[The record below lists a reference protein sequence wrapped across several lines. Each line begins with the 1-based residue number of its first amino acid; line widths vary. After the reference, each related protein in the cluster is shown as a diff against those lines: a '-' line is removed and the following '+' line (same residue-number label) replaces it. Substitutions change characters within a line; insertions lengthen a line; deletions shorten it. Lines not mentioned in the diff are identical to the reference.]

1 MVVSTAPGRIA
12 LIGSGETTP
21 TMVGVHREIFAL
33 TPPGDA
39 VLVDTTFGFQLNAD
53 ELVARTQHYFA
64 ESLGRRVDAVS
75 WRRADAAA
83 STLDRALARI
93 STATWVFAGPGS
105 PSYALRQW
113 RDTPMV
119 GALGSVIRRGGTL
132 VLGSAAA
139 ITVGKYA
146 VPVYEVYKA
155 GFDPYWDEGLD
166 LLGTFLDL
174 ELAVIPH
181 FDNAEGGTHD
191 TRYCYLGEPRLA
203 ALERELPDGSGIL
216 GIDEHTAVI
225 IDVAEQTVRVTGNRT
240 MTLRARG
247 RSRIFPAGSCLQV
260 SDVRAWFAGEATV
273 GSGFPEP
280 ATGAAPPPTT
290 GAVPVLAG
298 DAPVLSLH
306 EATLRARTRF
316 DAAAADRDAATMV
329 DAILGLEQAIQDW
342 SADTLQSSD
351 RDEARREL
359 RSLIVRLGE
368 FAQAGALDT
377 SDLVAPFVTALLDV
391 RSQARSRGDY
401 QTADDIR
408 ERLIRAGVEVRD
420 TPDGVRWLLPEK

>member
-1 MVVSTAPGRIA
+1 
-12 LIGSGETTP
+12 
-21 TMVGVHREIFAL
+21 MVGVHREIFAL

-53 ELVARTQHYFA
+53 ELVARTQRYFA
-64 ESLGRRVDAVS
+64 ESLGRRVDVAS
-75 WRRADAAA
+75 WRRTDAAA
-83 STLDRALARI
+83 STLDRALARL

-139 ITVGKYA
+139 VTVGKYS

-155 GFDPYWDEGLD
+155 GFDPYWEEGLD

-203 ALERELPDGSGIL
+203 ALEQELPDGSGIL

-247 RSRIFPAGSCLQV
+247 RSRIFPAGSCLRV
-260 SDVRAWFAGEATV
+260 SDVHAWFAGGAA
-273 GSGFPEP
+273 GDAGFPEP
-280 ATGAAPPPTT
+280 AASAAPPTT
-290 GAVPVLAG
+290 GAVPVSAG
-298 DAPVLSLH
+298 DTPVLSLH
-306 EATLRARTRF
+306 EATLRARARF
-316 DAAAADRDAATMV
+316 DAAAADRNAAAMA
-329 DAILGLEQAIQDW
+329 DAILSLEQAIQDW

-359 RSLIVRLGE
+359 RALIVRLGE
-368 FAQAGALDT
+368 FAESGTLDK